1 MSTQTQYTFADPSL
15 EQVEYAFRELSY
27 NERLVGYKMTASAGN
42 AVNDMY
48 SLREAVLFLA
58 GITWDTP
65 LLDPGYKGSLNW
77 VDVHLLVEWLNEV
90 VGDTDLATAIAQET
104 FELESYREQS
114 ERIAEL
120 VVGRMT
126 QYRKVLDSQPVAVAA
141 AS

>member
-1 MSTQTQYTFADPSL
+1 MSTQTQYAFADTSL

-27 NERLVGYKMTASAGN
+27 DERLVGYKMTASAGN

-48 SLREAVLFLA
+48 SLKEAVLFLA

-65 LLDPGYKGSLNW
+65 LLDPSYKGSLNW
-77 VDVHLLVEWLNEV
+77 VDVHVLVAWLNDV

-114 ERIAEL
+114 ERIAKL
-120 VVGRMT
+120 VVERMT